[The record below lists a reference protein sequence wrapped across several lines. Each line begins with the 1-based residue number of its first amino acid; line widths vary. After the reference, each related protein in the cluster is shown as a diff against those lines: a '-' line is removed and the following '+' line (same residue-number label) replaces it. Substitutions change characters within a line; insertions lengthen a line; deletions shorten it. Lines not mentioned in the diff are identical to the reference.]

1 MAFVDYTYGA
11 TASNPTPLL
20 AIPLS
25 GGSVAIT
32 LKQDGEV
39 IGSTTARKDGTWSG
53 FEVGSGSYSIEFTG
67 QFRPIG
73 KGVTAKYSQPTE
85 FVSVSVVIDE
95 AESLT
100 GPAGPSGEKG
110 ESGQRGLQGPAG
122 PAGPTGPAGTNG
134 SIGPTG
140 PQGTRGSSITGP
152 TGPTGP
158 VGSAGSA
165 GSAGAQGPAGSTGPT
180 GSTGSTGPT
189 GPIGVLSD
197 ISDVADITPVD
208 GQILTWVSGSDGSFW
223 QPSEP
228 AQQVVLPKSVYI
240 ETPLS
245 SDEIVIMFIDKD
257 ILMMEIR
264 GQTDSGTVTFD
275 VEYRPKSAPF
285 NTGTSIPS
293 SSIVAT
299 SSGVIQAGWTT
310 EEVPADS
317 WIVYAASGVSGATK
331 LVVSMEFIILD
342 VAGS

>member
-25 GGSVAIT
+25 GGSVTIT
-32 LKQDGEV
+32 AKQDGKTIV
-39 IGSTTARKDGTWSG
+39 STTARKDGTWDG
-53 FEVGSGSYSIEFTG
+53 FELSDGSYSIEFTG

-73 KGVTAKYSQPTE
+73 KGVTARYSRSTE

-100 GPAGPSGEKG
+100 GPTGPAGEKG
-110 ESGQRGLQGPAG
+110 TTGQRGLQGPAG
-122 PAGPTGPAGTNG
+122 PAGPTGQAGADG
-134 SIGPTG
+134 SRGPTG
-140 PQGTRGSSITGP
+140 PQGARGSSITGP
-152 TGPTGP
+152 TGPTGAAGSS
-158 VGSAGSA
+158 GSAGPT
-165 GSAGAQGPAGSTGPT
+165 GSAGPSGPTGPT
-180 GSTGSTGPT
+180 GNTGPT
-189 GPIGVLSD
+189 GPVGVLSD
-197 ISDVADITPVD
+197 ISDVSDIEPID
-208 GQILTWVSGSDGSFW
+208 GQILTWVAGSDGSSW
-223 QPSEP
+223 QPAEP
-228 AQQVVLPKSVYI
+228 AQQVVMPKSIYI

-245 SDEIVIMFIDKD
+245 SDEIIVMFTDKD
-257 ILMMEIR
+257 ILMTEIR

-275 VEYRPKSAPF
+275 VEYRSKADPF

-293 SSIVAT
+293 SSIIAT
-299 SSGVIQAGWTT
+299 SSGVTQSGWTT

-331 LVVSMEFIILD
+331 LVVSIEFIILD

>member
-25 GGSVAIT
+25 GGSVTIT

-53 FEVGSGSYSIEFTG
+53 FEVGNGSYSIEFTG

-73 KGVTAKYSQPTE
+73 KGVTAKYSQLTE

-95 AESLT
+95 TESLT

-122 PAGPTGPAGTNG
+122 PVGPTGPAGTNG

-140 PQGTRGSSITGP
+140 PTGPTGPQGAHGSSITGP
-152 TGPTGP
+152 TGP
-158 VGSAGSA
+158 A
-165 GSAGAQGPAGSTGPT
+165 GSAGAQGSTGPT

-223 QPSEP
+223 QPAEP
-228 AQQVVLPKSVYI
+228 AQQVVLPKSIYI

-245 SDEIVIMFIDKD
+245 SDEIVIMFTDKD

-317 WIVYAASGVSGATK
+317 WIVYAASGVSGATR
-331 LVVSMEFIILD
+331 LVVSMEFNILD